1 MLQLKRETAHTPF
14 LGGLAQILG
23 RWRHSVNICCLNSGW
38 VRFSK
43 SKCHSSLGTMQAWFP
58 TGEPV
63 HGCGSCPPTSL
74 PTGFSEWGLSHVSHA
89 WNGSP
94 QAATCIL
101 HRTVFLIGEGIPGAS
116 LDCVGKGWRDC
127 LPLGVLKGMDFKAK
141 TCYSSKIM
149 WPLNKRL
156 SFFSTKPLPLECMG
170 SRQQNPEWLY
180 GNRSRLYF
188 VFILHYRVFHINI
201 ACS

>member
-1 MLQLKRETAHTPF
+1 MF
-14 LGGLAQILG
+14 LNGRRDSRFILEL
-23 RWRHSVNICCLNSGW
+23 RWLW
-38 VRFSK
+38 VAV
-43 SKCHSSLGTMQAWFP
+43 G
-58 TGEPV
+58 
-63 HGCGSCPPTSL
+63 GCGY
-74 PTGFSEWGLSHVSHA
+74 
-89 WNGSP
+89 
-94 QAATCIL
+94 
-101 HRTVFLIGEGIPGAS
+101 
-116 LDCVGKGWRDC
+116 
-127 LPLGVLKGMDFKAK
+127 LPLGVLKGMDFKAE

-156 SFFSTKPLPLECMG
+156 SSFSTKPLPLECMG